1 MERITKAECYLAI
14 VKMAAEQIDN
24 EVLLR
29 VVSELAFRTAD
40 IIGPEPIMLLNDV
53 DIARDAQGNID
64 RHDRETWKRL
74 VLTAGK
80 IVEAIYRRE
89 AKGRTERAHRQR
101 QYIYASHIYNGRP
114 NGRTGT

>member
-29 VVSELAFRTAD
+29 VVTELAIRTAE
-40 IIGPEPIMLLNDV
+40 IIGPEPINLLYDV
-53 DIARDAQGNID
+53 EIARDAQGNID
-64 RHDRETWKRL
+64 RTDRGTWKRL

-80 IVEAIYRRE
+80 IVKAIYRRE
-89 AKGRTERAHRQR
+89 AKERR
-101 QYIYASHIYNGRP
+101 QYIYATHIYRD
-114 NGRTGT
+114 RT